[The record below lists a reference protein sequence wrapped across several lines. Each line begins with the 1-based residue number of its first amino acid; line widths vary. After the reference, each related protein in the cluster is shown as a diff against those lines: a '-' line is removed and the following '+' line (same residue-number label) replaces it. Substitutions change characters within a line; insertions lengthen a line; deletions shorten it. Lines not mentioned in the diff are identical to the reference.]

1 MDQVIREQKFES
13 VDAITSYLS
22 QAPVASMLDTNILD
36 PGIGKYFILSQLAIQ
51 YLLFCKKFLDE
62 TVTTLRESLC
72 ESQLDNANLKK
83 LNHENNNELLQL
95 HKKFQ
100 QMETINEVVFPCS
113 LCTKNFIS
121 NDMLNT
127 HMKRKHG
134 KNDEPDTASR
144 DKDRN
149 LINAIKL
156 ELEIKQLKERLN
168 VAEKSIKEK
177 SAASPITEGNSIGIQ
192 IENRNEMKNIGIQSN
207 LEEPKEKDEEEF
219 RKSEILS
226 ELHGKLSEFEHW
238 KEEEKLNNVKNL
250 TMLDDLQQ
258 KLQTVVETI
267 DERTK
272 MDEELLK
279 SIVSNAL
286 ASVPRSVESSDK
298 SNSPRIE
305 DFQKILTETVSKL
318 NEKNS
323 EQLNEVVKKI
333 QHSYEEK
340 LSALQVEIHK
350 QNEHLA
356 KSVVLKDKEV
366 QGLILNNVKSVLP
379 KEKEVFVKVAQKTE
393 ESRKKGKEEVQS
405 FNPKNNK
412 GLTTVEKERKELE
425 KDSIAQKTKDES
437 KILDK
442 RMDTKKDTSNLLK
455 AFEGEHKIE
464 QIVKL
469 TSFQQTKIPKRIV
482 PSVKKNLKMMKTL
495 KLQSFPNPN
504 PNPQNHK
511 QLQRRL
517 SRKRSP
523 SSGVIQFIWQRSNTN
538 P

>member
-1 MDQVIREQKFES
+1 
-13 VDAITSYLS
+13 
-22 QAPVASMLDTNILD
+22 MLDTNILD

-72 ESQLDNANLKK
+72 ESQMENAHLKK

-134 KNDEPDTASR
+134 KIDEPDTNSR

-168 VAEKSIKEK
+168 VAERSIKEK
-177 SAASPITEGNSIGIQ
+177 SALSPAPEGNSIGIQ
-192 IENRNEMKNIGIQSN
+192 IENRYETKNIGIQSN
-207 LEEPKEKDEEEF
+207 LDEPKEKDEEEV

-238 KEEEKLNNVKNL
+238 KEEEKLNNKKCI
-250 TMLDDLQQ
+250 DELQL
-258 KLQTVVETI
+258 KLQSVVETI

-272 MDEELLK
+272 KDEDLLR

-286 ASVPRSVESSDK
+286 ASVPAAPPRSVGSSDK
-298 SNSPRIE
+298 SSSPRME
-305 DFQKILTETVSKL
+305 DFQKILTDTVSKL

-323 EQLNEVVKKI
+323 EQLNEVVKQI

-340 LSALQVEIHK
+340 LSALEVEVHK
-350 QNEHLA
+350 QNEQLA
-356 KSVVLKDKEV
+356 KSMVLKERISSGSSEV
-366 QGLILNNVKSVLP
+366 KIVKSFTH
-379 KEKEVFVKVAQKTE
+379 KEKEAKSNREVFVKKDLPVQKTE
-393 ESRKKGKEEVQS
+393 ETRKKEIKKDEKR
-405 FNPKNNK
+405 NPAIKPQ
-412 GLTTVEKERKELE
+412 VEKV
-425 KDSIAQKTKDES
+425 DNS
-437 KILDK
+437 K
-442 RMDTKKDTSNLLK
+442 LLK
-455 AFEGEHKIE
+455 EFDG
-464 QIVKL
+464 
-469 TSFQQTKIPKRIV
+469 KR
-482 PSVKKNLKMMKTL
+482 
-495 KLQSFPNPN
+495 
-504 PNPQNHK
+504 
-511 QLQRRL
+511 
-517 SRKRSP
+517 
-523 SSGVIQFIWQRSNTN
+523 TN
-538 P
+538 FGRNCN